1 MDPIQRANLPQA
13 IAERI
18 IDLIT
23 RGELQLGERLPA
35 QRQLAKDLG
44 VGVSS
49 IRESLQSL
57 TAMGIVEMQPGRGT
71 FVSESFDGMA
81 GRQAGLA
88 ALTSTQDLRNLLE
101 ARLHLDTTVATLACH
116 RASEADI
123 AQIHGHFNNMAAAA
137 TAHDMNELEKAD
149 LAFHLAIADA
159 SNNDVL
165 AHLIRS
171 VITLISNQIHATPYS
186 KTTLEEHH
194 AILAAIE
201 VHDVEAAAKAVRR
214 VIVTSAEELGLKD
227 FDAW

>member
-23 RGELQLGERLPA
+23 RGELQLGEQLPS

-49 IRESLQSL
+49 LRESLHSL
-57 TAMGIVEMQPGRGT
+57 TAMGLVEMHPGKGT
-71 FVSESFDGMA
+71 FVAESFDGVA

-88 ALTSTQDLRNLLE
+88 ALTSTHDLRNLLE
-101 ARLHLDTTVATLACH
+101 ARCHLDTTVAKLACR
-116 RASEADI
+116 RATEADI
-123 AQIHGHFNNMAAAA
+123 ALIRERFDDMAAAA
-137 TAHDMNELEKAD
+137 KAHDMSELEKAD
-149 LAFHLAIADA
+149 IAFHLAIADA

-171 VITLISNQIHATPYS
+171 VISLISNQIQATPYS
-186 KTTLEEHH
+186 QTTLEQHR
-194 AILAAIE
+194 AILLAIE
-201 VHDVEAAAKAVRR
+201 ARDVVATAESVRR
-214 VIVTSAEELGLKD
+214 VIATSARELGLND
-227 FDAW
+227 FDA